1 MNMRS
6 MKEVNMKK
14 LFAFSLL
21 LLLVFVSSAAGQ
33 NWFKGTLD
41 DAFTEAKKEGKMVL
55 VDFFSPG

>member
-14 LFAFSLL
+14 LFAFSAI
-21 LLLVFVSSAAGQ
+21 LLVFVSSAAGQ
-33 NWFKGTLD
+33 IWFKGTLD
-41 DAFTEAKKEGKMVL
+41 DAFTQAKNEGKMVL

>member
-1 MNMRS
+1 MNMKS

-14 LFAFSLL
+14 LFAFSLI
-21 LLLVFVSSAAGQ
+21 LLVFVSSAAGQ

>member
-1 MNMRS
+1 MNMKS

-14 LFAFSLL
+14 LFTFSF

>member
-1 MNMRS
+1 

-21 LLLVFVSSAAGQ
+21 LLIFVSSAAGQ

-41 DAFTEAKKEGKMVL
+41 EAFSEAKKEGKMVL

>member
-1 MNMRS
+1 
-6 MKEVNMKK
+6 MKK
-14 LFAFSLL
+14 QLALSL

-41 DAFTEAKKEGKMVL
+41 DAFIQAKNEGKMVL

>member
-1 MNMRS
+1 MNMKS

-14 LFAFSLL
+14 LLAFSL

-41 DAFTEAKKEGKMVL
+41 EAFTEAKKEGKMVL

>member
-1 MNMRS
+1 MNMKS

-14 LFAFSLL
+14 LFAFSL

>member
-1 MNMRS
+1 MNMKS

-14 LFAFSLL
+14 LFAISL

>member
-1 MNMRS
+1 
-6 MKEVNMKK
+6 MKK
-14 LFAFSLL
+14 LFAFSL

>member
-1 MNMRS
+1 

-14 LFAFSLL
+14 QFAFLL

-41 DAFTEAKKEGKMVL
+41 DAFTQAKNEGKMVL

>member
-1 MNMRS
+1 MNMKS

-21 LLLVFVSSAAGQ
+21 LLVFVSAAAGQ

-41 DAFTEAKKEGKMVL
+41 EAFTEAKKEGKMVL